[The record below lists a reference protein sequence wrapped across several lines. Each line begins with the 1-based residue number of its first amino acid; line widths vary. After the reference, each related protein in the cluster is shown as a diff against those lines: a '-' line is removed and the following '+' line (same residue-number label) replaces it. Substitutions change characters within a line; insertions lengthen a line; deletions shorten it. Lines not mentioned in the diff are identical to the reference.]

1 MLGALS
7 FDQSTGWNTAGIW
20 TELSVTR
27 ESRQNSQT
35 PYLYSLAT
43 AACLLVEPDP
53 TSLLA

>member
-20 TELSVTR
+20 TELSLTR
-27 ESRQNSQT
+27 EARQNSQT
-35 PYLYSLAT
+35 PYLSLAT